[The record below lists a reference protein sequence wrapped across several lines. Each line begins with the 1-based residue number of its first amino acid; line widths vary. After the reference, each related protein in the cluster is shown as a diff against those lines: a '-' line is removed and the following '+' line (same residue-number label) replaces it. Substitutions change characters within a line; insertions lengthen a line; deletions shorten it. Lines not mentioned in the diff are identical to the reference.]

1 MIDFSSVTKRYGS
14 SKAIDHLTLQLA
26 DKDIYCLLGRNGAG
40 KTTLMNLIA
49 GKIAA
54 SEGVVSVNG
63 KKVDTLNMPE
73 NVEYI
78 ETAKKQFNMRVIDL
92 IKLAAGVS
100 DDFDMDFAMNMVE
113 KFKLDKAK
121 KYNALS
127 FGMKTMV
134 TTLISLANSGD
145 IVLLDEPVLGFDAIM
160 RVQFYTLL
168 QESFSAHPRI
178 IIVSTHLID
187 EFADVAGRVIL
198 IDKGR
203 LIFHEDI
210 NAINEKAYKITG
222 LKDDMQAAAK
232 GLNVIHRE
240 SIGKYESLYIFDK
253 RITPTDRIDVSNLT
267 LQELFVNMIGGTDND

>member
-1 MIDFSSVTKRYGS
+1 MIDFSNVSKRYGS
-14 SKAIDHLTLQLA
+14 TKAIDNLTLQLA

-49 GKIAA
+49 GKVAA
-54 SEGVVSVNG
+54 SEGLVCVNG

-100 DDFDMDFAMNMVE
+100 DGFDMDFALRMVD
-113 KFKLDKAK
+113 KFKLDKRK

-134 TTLISLANSGD
+134 TTLISLSNSSD

-160 RVQFYTLL
+160 RAQFYALL
-168 QESFSAHPRI
+168 QESFSAHERI
-178 IIVSTHLID
+178 IVVSTHLID
-187 EFADVAGRVIL
+187 EIADVSGQVVL

-210 NAINEKAYKITG
+210 NTINEKAYKITG
-222 LKDDMQAAAK
+222 LKDDVNAAAD
-232 GLNVIHRE
+232 GLNIVQRE
-240 SIGKYESLYIFDK
+240 SIGKYEILYVFDE
-253 RITPTDRIDVSNLT
+253 RISASEKIDLSNVS
-267 LQELFVNMIGGTDND
+267 LQELFVKMIGGTDND